1 MSKFKVVISG
11 GGTGGHIY
19 PAIAIAKQIIEE
31 NSDAEILFVGA
42 NGRME
47 MEKIPEEG
55 FKIIG
60 LDVVGIQRSLSLESL
75 IKNIKFPL
83 LLLKSLN
90 HAKKVLI
97 DFNPNVVVG
106 VGGYASGPTLRMAH
120 NLGIPTLIQEQNSFA
135 GLTNKWLSKKALKIC
150 VAYDNMDRFFESH
163 KIILTGNPVRKDI
176 EKVSLKIKEAN
187 KYFNIKKNQK
197 VILVLGGS
205 LGAKSINE
213 GIMKSADFLS
223 NKPVKLIWQVGKR
236 YIDSMEYWLSD
247 NNMDNIQIMP
257 FIKRMDLAYSISDL
271 IISRAGALSISE
283 LTLAGKPSILV
294 PSPNVSEDHQT
305 KNAMSLVDK
314 SAAILIKDH
323 QTDQLIS
330 KAMNLLEDEK
340 LLHTISKNARLLGKP
355 NATKDIV
362 KQIFNLNI

>member
-1 MSKFKVVISG
+1 M
-11 GGTGGHIY
+11 
-19 PAIAIAKQIIEE
+19 
-31 NSDAEILFVGA
+31 
-42 NGRME
+42 
-47 MEKIPEEG
+47 
-55 FKIIG
+55 
-60 LDVVGIQRSLSLESL
+60 
-75 IKNIKFPL
+75 NIKFPL

-163 KIILTGNPVRKDI
+163 KIVLTGNPVRKDI
-176 EKVSLKIKEAN
+176 EKLSLKIKEAN